1 MNRMQKMACLIL
13 ITISLGLI
21 LSCAA
26 VTILYIKFGFPIA
39 GAGLGFLGI
48 VGLGGLGPWLFK
60 EDKGKIA
67 FDERDRVI
75 NMRSVL
81 AGIAAGYLFMGLA
94 CMIPFFVMGP
104 DGQLSAKWLPMI
116 FGGAGISH
124 FFIHSLVI
132 LVQYGSAGK
141 GESL

>member
-1 MNRMQKMACLIL
+1 MQKMACLMV

-21 LSCAA
+21 LSGVA
-26 VTILYIKFGFPIA
+26 VTILYAKFGFPIA

-60 EDKGKIA
+60 KDKGKIA
-67 FDERDRVI
+67 FDERDSVI
-75 NMRSVL
+75 NRRSAL
-81 AGIAAGYLFMGLA
+81 AGFAAAYLFMGLA

-116 FGGAGISH
+116 FMGAGISN
-124 FFIHSLVI
+124 FFFHSLMI
-132 LVQYGSAGK
+132 LIQYGRTRK
-141 GESL
+141 GEES